1 MDKRKSPSQDLS
13 DMLRGVSPRN
23 ILISFGDKPARTME
37 EILKEQQATSRQK
50 KRKGKERER

>member
-1 MDKRKSPSQDLS
+1 MDKCESASQDLS
-13 DMLRGVSPRN
+13 DMFQGVPPRN

-37 EILKEQQATSRQK
+37 EILKEQQATPRQK